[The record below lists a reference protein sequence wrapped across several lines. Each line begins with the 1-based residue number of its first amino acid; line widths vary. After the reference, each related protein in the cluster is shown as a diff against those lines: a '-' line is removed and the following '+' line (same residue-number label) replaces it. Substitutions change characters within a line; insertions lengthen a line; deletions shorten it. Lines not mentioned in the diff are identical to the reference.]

1 MPKRSVRGV
10 VKEEEVE
17 ELGDDGVVKVEE
29 VEELG
34 DDLVDADLAPLV
46 DPPPVETAPVEYDAD
61 AGEEEED
68 VDDDENNDDDPYG
81 GYVKDPLSDPHDDG
95 NDYAGDDDPDQ
106 AALDAGEEAAAAA
119 LEA

>member
-17 ELGDDGVVKVEE
+17 EA
-29 VEELG
+29 G
-34 DDLVDADLAPLV
+34 DDLVDADLGPLV
-46 DPPPVETAPVEYDAD
+46 DHPPVKTAPVDYDDDDD
-61 AGEEEED
+61 AGEEEEED

-95 NDYAGDDDPDQ
+95 NYAGDDDPDQ

-119 LEA
+119 MEA